1 MGKRQVR
8 TIVVRKSVTA
18 SLLALTAA
26 VMIAVTWAVGA
37 HTRVTETRSTRDLVV
52 SAFEH
57 GSTDG
62 FATVATISLLLPVL
76 ANVLIFVPWGFLA
89 FLLFDVRSRPRM
101 ATYAIA
107 VVGGALFA
115 LALSVWQ
122 SYFPARLI
130 ATSDVFA
137 NAIGAALGA
146 SLGQLRKDVR
156 VRFEP

>member
-8 TIVVRKSVTA
+8 TVVVRKSVTA

-26 VMIAVTWAVGA
+26 AMVAVTWAIGA
-37 HTRVTETRSTRDLVV
+37 HTRVMETRSTRDLVV
-52 SAFEH
+52 AAFDH

-62 FATVATISLLLPVL
+62 FATIATISLLMPVL

-89 FLLFDVRSRPRM
+89 FLLVDTRSRPRA

-107 VVGGALFA
+107 VAGGALFA
-115 LALSVWQ
+115 LALSIWQ

-130 ATSDVFA
+130 APSDVIA
-137 NAIGAALGA
+137 NAVGAALGA

-156 VRFEP
+156 IRFEP